1 MLGFIRLKFNWI
13 GFLNIEIIIRITF
26 DKRGYYLIVLFIE
39 LIKLGLSRELL
50 QIWSLL
56 KELSLKRY
64 CI

>member
-1 MLGFIRLKFNWI
+1 VLGFIRLKFNWI